1 MKITKDDL
9 VTQRPTWAE
18 IDLDALHSNYLKL
31 QQAAPQSGIIA
42 VIKADGY
49 GHGAVVIARELQ
61 QAGASFLGVA
71 TPAEAIHLRECNI
84 TAPIL
89 VLGGITPEQ
98 IPLLIDHDFIPA
110 VYTRSVLDA
119 IRDFGR
125 KLGRSIAVHL
135 KIDTGMGRL
144 GFSPEEG
151 AEIVKSAHTEIRI
164 DGVFTHFACADI
176 SDDPETATQLERF
189 QKWIREHGAAIPFI
203 HAANSAAIFNYP
215 ESHFSLVR
223 PGLLLYGITPAS
235 NIAGFHPILTLKS
248 KIIFMQQ
255 LKRGATIGYG
265 RTFRAERD
273 SLIATL
279 PIGYNDGLRRS
290 LSNLLQV
297 EVRGKLCKI
306 AGTVSMDL
314 CMVDVTDV
322 ADRVQLYDTVTL
334 LGPKNTAWHW
344 AELLNTIPYE
354 ITCLIGSRVPRVYY
368 KNGQIYDIYNP

>member
-1 MKITKDDL
+1 MKITKDHLD
-9 VTQRPTWAE
+9 TQRPTWAE

-42 VIKADGY
+42 VIKADAY
-49 GHGAVVIARELQ
+49 GHGAGVIAQELQ
-61 QAGASFLGVA
+61 KAGVSFLGLA
-71 TPAEAIHLRECNI
+71 TPAEAITLRTCGI

-89 VLGGITPEQ
+89 VLGGITPDQ
-98 IPLLIDHDFIPA
+98 APLLVDYDFVPA
-110 VYTRSVLDA
+110 VYTREVLDA
-119 IRDFGR
+119 IKKISR
-125 KLGRSIAVHL
+125 KLGRSVPVHL

-144 GFSPEEG
+144 GFSPEES
-151 AEIVKSAHTEIRI
+151 AEIVKAAYEEIRI
-164 DGVFTHFACADI
+164 DGAFTHFGCADLPE
-176 SDDPETATQLERF
+176 DPETKKQIERF
-189 QKWIREHGAAIPFI
+189 QLWVREHGAGIPVL
-203 HAANSAAIFNYP
+203 HAANSAAIYNYP

-223 PGLLLYGITPAS
+223 PGLLLYGISPGK
-235 NIAGFHPILTLKS
+235 NITGFMPILTLKS
-248 KIIFMQQ
+248 KIIFMQRV
-255 LKRGATIGYG
+255 KHGATIGYG
-265 RTFRAERD
+265 RTFRAQRD

-297 EVRGKLCKI
+297 EVCGKLCKI
-306 AGTVSMDL
+306 AGTISMDL

-322 ADRVQLYDTVTL
+322 ADQVQLYDTVTL

-354 ITCLIGSRVPRVYY
+354 VTCLIGSRVPRVYY